1 MGLRIDEINEDAV
14 AQALMQLAVELR
26 FSQGLSRI
34 PALREAYRKRRC
46 ILPVDGF
53 FEWKAINGHKAKQ
66 PYAIAI
72 RAGARL
78 GSEVCG
84 NTDPTSS
91 EWVRDGSPAV
101 RLRAVHRSHA
111 GTSRPS

>member
-53 FEWKAINGHKAKQ
+53 FEWKAIKGHKAKQ
-66 PYAIAI
+66 PYAIAMK
-72 RAGARL
+72 
-78 GSEVCG
+78 
-84 NTDPTSS
+84 
-91 EWVRDGSPAV
+91 DGSPFGIGG
-101 RLRAVHRSHA
+101 LWEY
-111 GTSRPS
+111 

>member
-1 MGLRIDEINEDAV
+1 MGLRINEINEDAV

-53 FEWKAINGHKAKQ
+53 FEWRATKGHKAKQ
-66 PYAIAI
+66 P
-72 RAGARL
+72 R
-78 GSEVCG
+78 
-84 NTDPTSS
+84 
-91 EWVRDGSPAV
+91 SP
-101 RLRAVHRSHA
+101 
-111 GTSRPS
+111 